1 MIHIHIK
8 NLNWGALEEIFKS
21 FLKMLTNQVKYVS
34 WGVGEGK
41 SEEHLAEYRELYL
54 QNKY

>member
-34 WGVGEGK
+34 WWVGESK

>member
-34 WGVGEGK
+34 WWVGEGK